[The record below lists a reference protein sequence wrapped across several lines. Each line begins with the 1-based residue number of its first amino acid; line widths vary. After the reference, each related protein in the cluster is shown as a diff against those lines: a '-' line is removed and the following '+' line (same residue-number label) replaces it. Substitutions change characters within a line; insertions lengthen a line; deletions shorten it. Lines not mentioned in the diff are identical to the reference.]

1 MDRKNRRNGVRNM
14 KEKGYR
20 LVCEDIGCIVF
31 EPIAER
37 ALGLGYE
44 ELTIFGSWDEVA
56 AYKGL

>member
-1 MDRKNRRNGVRNM
+1 M
-14 KEKGYR
+14 KAKGYR
-20 LVCEDIGCIVF
+20 LVCDDIGCIVF

-37 ALGLGYE
+37 VFGLRYD